1 MANKNNVINIQLEE
15 SYQDFVIG
23 GEEFR
28 VGLGDENRNKWI
40 EADEKY
46 KETAAKLGEYKAEE
60 LEKMSAA
67 EYTEMEAE
75 SKEALKVAF
84 DIMLGDGSFDKLY
97 AKCKDSLKMV
107 QVYNLVADGI
117 IAAIG
122 KQQTDLQ
129 KKYKDKMTKAKAK

>member
-28 VGLGDENRNKWI
+28 VGLGDESRNKWI

-46 KETAAKLGEYKAEE
+46 KETIAKLDKHKEEE

-67 EYTEMEAE
+67 EYTEMEKT

-84 DIMLGDGSFDKLY
+84 DIMLGDGSFDRLY

-129 KKYKDKMTKAKAK
+129 KKYQDKMTKAKAK